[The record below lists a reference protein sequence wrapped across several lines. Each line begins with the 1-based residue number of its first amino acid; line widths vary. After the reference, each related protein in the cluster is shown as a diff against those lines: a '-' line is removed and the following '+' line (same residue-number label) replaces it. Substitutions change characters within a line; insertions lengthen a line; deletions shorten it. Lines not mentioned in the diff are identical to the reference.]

1 MADNYLEHR
10 MDDYRSGRLTPR
22 HTAAHAASATAAS
35 GMASPLAL
43 TPCRVFIGTSLDAES
58 VLTLVRSFRAAG
70 CRVAFTLA
78 ADESRGNAVA
88 QQTGARFYPG
98 RLAARA
104 ITDYGAFEVSIAG
117 DDALTISVCRGG
129 YSAVNRIM
137 PSTET
142 DVADIADVALLLA
155 SDRGILLDNL
165 EIKL

>member
-22 HTAAHAASATAAS
+22 HTAAHAATATAAF
-35 GMASPLAL
+35 GASSLAL
-43 TPCRVFIGTSLDAES
+43 TPCRVFIDSGLDAGS
-58 VLTLVRSFRAAG
+58 VLALVRSFRDAG

-78 ADESRGNAVA
+78 DDEGRGNAVA
-88 QQTGARFYPG
+88 QQTGARFYPA

-117 DDALTISVCRGG
+117 GDALTISVCRGG
-129 YSAVNRIM
+129 RSAVNRIM
-137 PSTET
+137 PSTDT
-142 DVADIADVALLLA
+142 DIADVADVALLLA
-155 SDRGILLDNL
+155 SDRGVLLDNL